1 MPCVILTE
9 SRTRG
14 GLMTVTGDRSE
25 ILLENVDF
33 NRRDC
38 PDRPLRPIPSGRDHF
53 ADQWRYMREIMFG
66 DWIDIDQEVEPNDLT
81 RLRDDYFWQRD
92 EHMIGVVEAFERLG
106 HEQGRALFEQA
117 LTQGID
123 TLENPPHEFVT
134 LFEHLDQLPAQF
146 DLVAAERGRMLAKS
160 ATRSATLIINGW
172 ALYETAMTGD
182 ISAATGAT
190 GRFVDD
196 GPRRFIETARIFAE
210 FTLPDIFDRHSEA
223 FQDVVRVRLMHALA
237 SRGLRR
243 KWGDDLYLKFGEPI
257 PATSLLG
264 FGSGMLLG
272 RLVDHAFG
280 RKLTGQQLEDLT
292 EYSSFSA
299 RLWGA
304 PERLHS
310 ASGTELI
317 KSLNYVLAR
326 GGNPSPWRAELVDAI
341 ASPAHVASLTPPLP
355 GFIKEWISRH
365 SDQIIATIALAP
377 AGVVFGYKQIDAMV
391 AGTHFEPLG
400 YSFERRVRYFAY
412 LTRVNVGFARLADSV
427 PWSNPIRERRKRSG
441 AAPRERVAM
450 LNKIAR
456 GRHIVLTYTQHD
468 RSTAGEGFTG

>member
-1 MPCVILTE
+1 
-9 SRTRG
+9 
-14 GLMTVTGDRSE
+14 MTATGERSKF
-25 ILLENVDF
+25 LLEDVDF

-38 PDRPLRPIPSGRDHF
+38 PDRPLRPIPPGRDHF
-53 ADQWRYMREIMFG
+53 ADQWRHMREIMFG
-66 DWIDIDQEVEPNDLT
+66 EWIDIDREVEPNDLT

-106 HEQGRALFEQA
+106 PEQGRALFEQA

-123 TLENPPHEFVT
+123 TLENPPHEFVE
-134 LFEHLDQLPAQF
+134 LFGHLDQLPAQF
-146 DLVAAERGRMLAKS
+146 DLVAAERGRMLAMS
-160 ATRSATLIINGW
+160 ATWTATSIIKGW

-196 GPRRFIETARIFAE
+196 GPRRFLETARIFAE
-210 FTLPDIFDRHSEA
+210 FRLPEIFDRHSEA

-243 KWGDDLYLKFGEPI
+243 KWGDDVFLKFGEPI

-280 RKLTGQQLEDLT
+280 RKLTRQQLEDLA
-292 EYSSFSA
+292 EYSSYSG

-304 PERLHS
+304 PELLHS
-310 ASGTELI
+310 ENGVELI

-341 ASPAHVASLTPPLP
+341 ASPAHVVSLTDTLP
-355 GFIKEWISRH
+355 GFVKKWISRY

-377 AGVVFGYKQIDAMV
+377 AGVVFGHKQIEAMV

-400 YSFERRVRYFAY
+400 YDFERRVRYFAY
-412 LTRVNVGFARLADSV
+412 LTRLNVGIARLADAV
-427 PWSNPIRERRKRSG
+427 PWSNPIRERRNRSG
-441 AAPRERVAM
+441 AAARERVAM
-450 LNKIAR
+450 MDKVAR
-456 GRHIVLTYTQHD
+456 GRRIAMTFTQHD